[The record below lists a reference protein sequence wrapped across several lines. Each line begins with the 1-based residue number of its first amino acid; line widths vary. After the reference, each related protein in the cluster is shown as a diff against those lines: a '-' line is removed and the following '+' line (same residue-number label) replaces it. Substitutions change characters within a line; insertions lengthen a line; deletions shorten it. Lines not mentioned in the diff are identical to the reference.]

1 MKRRN
6 IYIAV
11 FVISVLGLFV
21 VQYQYLRIG
30 LNLARV
36 QFDKK
41 IASAGTAI
49 KTDLASEN
57 QLSFLVAQAITRDN
71 YFNLSKDSVQ
81 DASRYFLND
90 FLKQKLSENGIKTE
104 FSYRLYTRDT
114 LDYLQ
119 SPHRFEDESSL
130 INYPFSLEGYLPA
143 MLGKPLILELEFK
156 DLNSYFLSQLNGLTV
171 PSLLFIIAII
181 FVVVWILRSFYWQ
194 SNVITTTNEFI
205 NNLTHELK
213 TPVFSIGLATKILE
227 EETQE
232 KQKPIVAM
240 IRQQVEKLKGHID
253 QVLELGNLES
263 RKKLFELKELNLQP
277 LLQKWCD
284 YYSVVA
290 EVEKNGFYCEIED
303 QDFIVMAA
311 ENHLENA
318 IANLVDNAKKYSE
331 DPEVKL
337 RAVRDGKKLVIS
349 VADNGIGIDP
359 KEKQHIFK
367 KYYRISNGDLHKVKG
382 YGLGLSYVKEIVKRH
397 KGKIKIESE
406 TGKGTTVFII
416 LPLKNAA

>member
-6 IYIAV
+6 IYIAI
-11 FVISVLGLFV
+11 FIISVLGLFV

-41 IASAGTAI
+41 IASAGVGI
-49 KTDLASEN
+49 KEELATEN
-57 QLSFLVAQAITRDN
+57 QLSFLVAQAITKDN
-71 YFNLSKDSVQ
+71 YFKLSKDSVQ

-90 FLKQKLSENGIKTE
+90 FIRQQLSENGINTD

-119 SPHRFEDESSL
+119 SPHPFDEDSSL
-130 INYPFSLEGYLPA
+130 INYPFSLEGYLPTVIE
-143 MLGKPLILELEFK
+143 KPLILELQFN
-156 DLNSYFLSQLNGLTV
+156 DLNSYFISQLNGLTV
-171 PSLLFIIAII
+171 PSLLFILAII
-181 FVVVWILRSFYWQ
+181 LVVVWILRSFYWQ

-213 TPVFSIGLATKILE
+213 TPVFSVGLATKILE
-227 EETQE
+227 ESVQE

-240 IRQQVEKLKGHID
+240 IRQQVEKLKRHID

-263 RKKLFELKELNLQP
+263 RKKLFELKEINLRP
-277 LLQKWCD
+277 LLKEWCD
-284 YYSVVA
+284 YYREIS
-290 EVEKNGFYCEIED
+290 EVEKTSFQCEIEER
-303 QDFIVMAA
+303 DFMVMAA
-311 ENHLENA
+311 ANHLENA
-318 IANLVDNAKKYSE
+318 IANLIDNARKYS
-331 DPEVKL
+331 DVPEIKLKAVKE
-337 RAVRDGKKLVIS
+337 GKNLIIS
-349 VADNGIGIDP
+349 VADNGIGIDK

-367 KYYRISNGDLHKVKG
+367 KYYRISNGDVHKVKG
-382 YGLGLSYVKEIVKRH
+382 YGLGLSYVKEIIKRH

-416 LPLKNAA
+416 LPLRNAA

>member
-6 IYIAV
+6 IYISIFIV
-11 FVISVLGLFV
+11 SVLGLFV

-41 IASAGTAI
+41 IASAGAAI
-49 KTDLASEN
+49 KNDLSAEN
-57 QLSFLVAQAITRDN
+57 QLSFLVAQAITKDD
-71 YFNLSKDSVQ
+71 YFNLSTDSVQ

-90 FLKQKLSENGIKTE
+90 FIGQKLSENGIKTD

-119 SPHRFEDESSL
+119 SPQQFEEEASL
-130 INYPFSLEGYLPA
+130 IKYPFSLEGFLPA
-143 MLGKPLILELEFK
+143 MTDKPLILELQFK
-156 DLNSYFLSQLNGLTV
+156 DLNSYFLSQLNGLTL
-171 PSLLFIIAII
+171 PSLLFMIAII
-181 FVVVWILRSFYWQ
+181 IVVIWILRSFYWQ

-227 EETQE
+227 ENAQE

-240 IRQQVEKLKGHID
+240 IRQQVEKLKRHID

-263 RKKLFELKELNLQP
+263 RKKLFELKPVNLQP
-277 LLQKWCD
+277 LLKEWCD
-284 YYSVVA
+284 HFREIS
-290 EVEKNGFYCEIED
+290 EIENSRFECEIGEEE
-303 QDFIVMAA
+303 FRVMAA
-311 ENHLENA
+311 TGHLENA
-318 IANLVDNAKKYSE
+318 INNLVDNAKKYSE
-331 DPEVKL
+331 EPEVKL
-337 RAVRDGKKLVIS
+337 KAIQEGKYVVIS
-349 VADNGIGIDP
+349 VADKGIGIDK
-359 KEKQHIFK
+359 KEKQRIFK

-406 TGKGTTVFII
+406 SGKGTTVFII

>member
-6 IYIAV
+6 IYIAI

-41 IASAGTAI
+41 IASAGAGI
-49 KTDLASEN
+49 KNDLATEN
-57 QLSFLVAQAITRDN
+57 QLSFLVAQAITKDN

-90 FLKQKLSENGIKTE
+90 FIKQQLSENGIKTD

-119 SPHRFEDESSL
+119 SPHEFEDEASL
-130 INYPFSLEGYLPA
+130 INYPFSLDGYLPS
-143 MLGKPLILELEFK
+143 MIGKPLILELQFK

-181 FVVVWILRSFYWQ
+181 VVVVWILRSFYWQ
-194 SNVITTTNEFI
+194 SNIITTTNDFI

-227 EETQE
+227 EDAQE

-240 IRQQVEKLKGHID
+240 IRQQVEKLKRHID

-263 RKKLFELKELNLQP
+263 RKKLFELKEVNLQP

-284 YYSVVA
+284 YYSEVA
-290 EVEKNGFYCEIED
+290 EVENNSFSCEIED
-303 QDFIVMAA
+303 HDLIVMAA

-318 IANLVDNAKKYSE
+318 IANLIDNAKKYSE
-331 DPEVKL
+331 EPEVKL
-337 RAVRDGKKLVIS
+337 KAARKGTNLVIS
-349 VADNGIGIDP
+349 VADNGIGIDR
-359 KEKQHIFK
+359 KEKHLIFK
-367 KYYRISNGDLHKVKG
+367 KYYRISNGDVHKVKG

-406 TGKGTTVFII
+406 SGRGTTVFII

>member
-90 FLKQKLSENGIKTE
+90 FLKQKLSESGIKTE

-130 INYPFSLEGYLPA
+130 IYYPFSLEGYLPA
-143 MLGKPLILELEFK
+143 MVGKPLILELQFK
-156 DLNSYFLSQLNGLTV
+156 DLNGYFLSQLNGLTV

-181 FVVVWILRSFYWQ
+181 MVVVWILRSFYWQ

-227 EETQE
+227 EEAQE

-263 RKKLFELKELNLQP
+263 RKKLFELKELDLHP

-284 YYSVVA
+284 HYSVVA
-290 EVEKNGFYCEIED
+290 EVEQNGFNCEIED
-303 QDFIVMAA
+303 MDFIVMAA

-331 DPEVKL
+331 KPEVKL
-337 RAVRDGKKLVIS
+337 KAVRQGKNLVIS

-367 KYYRISNGDLHKVKG
+367 KYYRVSNGDLHKVKG